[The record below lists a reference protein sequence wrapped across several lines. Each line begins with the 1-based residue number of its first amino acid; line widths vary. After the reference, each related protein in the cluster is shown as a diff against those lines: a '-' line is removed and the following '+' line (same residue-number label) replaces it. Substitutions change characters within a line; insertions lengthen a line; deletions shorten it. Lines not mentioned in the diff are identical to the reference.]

1 MYLCK
6 TDKAREELTN
16 RSRTLSQRERTTLL
30 MSDGTRTRSELRVLL
45 QCDDA
50 LLDALIAARYLQA
63 APHPGG
69 GAAKDSHVNV
79 ATVPAP
85 ASKIGHELKVPSVRA
100 STAVGSAPSST
111 PPAMPQ
117 LAAAPVVSGNT
128 DNFDGKRSL
137 ATTRM
142 FLFDIGERMFAQR
155 HRERAIL
162 FRDRLREARDR
173 DSMLSVARDMMAA
186 VEEIAGHERADSL
199 SERIAMLLPPEG

>member
-6 TDKAREELTN
+6 TDKGREELTS
-16 RSRTLSQRERTTLL
+16 RSRALSQRERAALL
-30 MSDGTRTRSELRVLL
+30 MADGTRTCAELRVLL
-45 QCDDA
+45 QFEDG
-50 LLDALIAARYLQA
+50 LVEALIAARYLQA
-63 APHPGG
+63 GPHPANGTP
-69 GAAKDSHVNV
+69 AKESRVNV
-79 ATVPAP
+79 ASVPAP
-85 ASKIGHELKVPSVRA
+85 VSAPKPASRVPSVR
-100 STAVGSAPSST
+100 
-111 PPAMPQ
+111 PPA
-117 LAAAPVVSGNT
+117 AVAAPAPATLPLPTAAPAVARNT

-155 HRERAIL
+155 HRERATL

-173 DSMLSVARDMMAA
+173 DSMLSVARDMIAA